1 MEYEGVIVF
10 VLGALLVYMI
20 YDKFY
25 SGNRETVESKI
36 DHHEYLVQ
44 SLPDKQ
50 IAADLLAEIRKRLD
64 TLKYHL
70 EKMFPDDPRTKR
82 ISQRFDSEK
91 ISEGGE
97 ESKDY
102 TSYSVNKGEKIVFC
116 LRARDGSDDFEDI
129 NMLMFVAIHELA
141 HIATDDEGHT
151 ETFWANMKFLLEEG
165 INIGIYIQQDF
176 TQNPEEYCG
185 MKVTSSPLDE
195 AKPIK
200 TKTVTTTATTA
211 TTATTIKPTI

>member
-1 MEYEGVIVF
+1 MEYEGAIVF

-20 YDKFY
+20 YDKY
-25 SGNRETVESKI
+25 YTGNRETVESKV

-44 SLPDKQ
+44 SKPDKQ
-50 IAADLLAEIRKRLD
+50 IAADLLAKIRQNLD
-64 TLKYHL
+64 ALKHHL
-70 EKMFPDDPRTKR
+70 EKMYPDDPRTKR
-82 ISQRFDSEK
+82 IVQRFDSER
-91 ISEGGE
+91 ISEGGD

-141 HIATDDEGHT
+141 HIATDEEGHT
-151 ETFWANMKFLLEEG
+151 DTFWENMKFLLEEG

-176 TQNPEEYCG
+176 SQSPQEYCG
-185 MKVTSSPLDE
+185 MQVTSSPLDE

-200 TKTVTTTATTA
+200 TRPPVTTTN
-211 TTATTIKPTI
+211 KPPVKSA